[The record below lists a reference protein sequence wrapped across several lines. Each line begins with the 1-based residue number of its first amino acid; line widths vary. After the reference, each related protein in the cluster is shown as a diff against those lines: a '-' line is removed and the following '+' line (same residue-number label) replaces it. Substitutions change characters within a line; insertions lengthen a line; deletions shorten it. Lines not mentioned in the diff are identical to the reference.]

1 MTLALRPAIPEDVPY
16 LARLLLDE
24 EIAPFLAAS
33 RASTEAE
40 VAAQV
45 AHSLAE
51 PDAFGVL
58 VFVVDGERVGTATWE
73 QVNRRSRIASVS
85 GFAID
90 PARQGQGLGTSAAGA
105 LQRYLLDELGFHR
118 IQMEIYGFNERA
130 LRHAEHAG
138 WVREG
143 VRRRAYSRG
152 SEWVDGV
159 LFGMVAEDLDDRRR
173 GPTEPQAP

>member
-1 MTLALRPAIPEDVPY
+1 LTLALRPAIPEDVPY
-16 LARLLLDE
+16 LARLLLDPDV
-24 EIAPFLAAS
+24 APFLAAA
-33 RASTEAE
+33 RASSEEE

-45 AHSLAE
+45 AQSLAE
-51 PDAFGVL
+51 PDVFGVV

-90 PARQGQGLGTSAAGA
+90 PVRRGQGLGREAAGA
-105 LQRYLLDELGFHR
+105 LRRYLIGELGFHR
-118 IQMEIYGFNERA
+118 IQMEVYAFNERA
-130 LRHAEHAG
+130 LRHAEGAG

-143 VRRRAYSRG
+143 VRRRAYLRG

-159 LFGMVAEDLDDRRR
+159 LFGIVADD
-173 GPTEPQAP
+173 PEP

>member
-1 MTLALRPAIPEDVPY
+1 VTLALRPAIPEDVPY
-16 LARLLLDE
+16 LARLLLRE
-24 EIAPFLAAS
+24 EIAPFLAAA
-33 RASTEAE
+33 RASTEEE

-51 PDAFGVL
+51 PDVFGVL

-73 QVNRRSRIASVS
+73 QVNRRSRIATVS

-90 PARQGQGLGTSAAGA
+90 PARQGQGLGTSAAIA
-105 LQRYLLDELGFHR
+105 LQRYLLGELGFHR

-130 LRHAEHAG
+130 LRHAVRAG

-152 SEWVDGV
+152 GDWVDGV
-159 LFGMVAEDLDDRRR
+159 LFGMVVEDLDDGRR
-173 GPTEPQAP
+173 GPPEPQEP